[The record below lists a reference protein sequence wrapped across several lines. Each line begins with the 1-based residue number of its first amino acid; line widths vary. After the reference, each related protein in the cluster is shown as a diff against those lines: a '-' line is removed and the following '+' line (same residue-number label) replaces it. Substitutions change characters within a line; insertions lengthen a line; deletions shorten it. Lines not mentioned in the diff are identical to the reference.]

1 MRMMVS
7 DQVSEMTPRCT
18 ISLTCSEKTWLDD
31 DFGYLVFRVHSAV
44 THSISH
50 RVLAELNVTAA
61 QGRLLHLVSR
71 RGQWHATQI
80 SRECG
85 VDLAAVTRLID
96 RLVRAGLL
104 VRTRSTVDRRVNC
117 LVLTE
122 RGQNVAD
129 QVPVI
134 LADVHRTLL
143 AGFSA
148 DEVTSFKQMLLRMP

>member
-1 MRMMVS
+1 MRMTAS
-7 DQVSEMTPRCT
+7 DQVSEMTSLCT
-18 ISLTCSEKTWLDD
+18 IPLTCSEKTWLDD
-31 DFGYLVFRVHSAV
+31 DFGHLVFRVHSAV

-50 RVLAELNVTAA
+50 RLLPELNVTAA
-61 QGRLLHLVSR
+61 QGRLLYIVSWQGLR
-71 RGQWHATQI
+71 HATQI

-85 VDLAAVTRLID
+85 VDLTAVTRLID

-122 RGQNVAD
+122 RGQSVAD
-129 QVPVI
+129 RIPAI

-148 DEVTSFKQMLLRMP
+148 DEVTLFKQMLLRMQ